1 MTVLLYLLLG
11 AIFAIAAS
19 LSFNRGG
26 AKLLALTTLLA
37 AVLFLAVGLWQH
49 STIPHNETGI
59 GLPILLALV
68 PPTAAAAAAVIRGNG
83 HRNSSLRVQWIKGML
98 VWGGGFVAAGLAALL
113 LNWVTF

>member
-37 AVLFLAVGLWQH
+37 AVLLLAVGLWQH

-68 PPTAAAAAAVIRGNG
+68 PPTAAAVVIRGTG
-83 HRNSSLRVQWIKGML
+83 RRNSSLRVQWIKGML
-98 VWGGGFVAAGLAALL
+98 VWAGGFVAAGLAALL
-113 LNWVTF
+113 LDWVTF